1 MSALVKL
8 GSSRFQHRCWLDPW
22 PPSPKKNRQLIL
34 SALGIDDQGEE
45 VLTANTARFSPLAT
59 CRKNDVVLLQTAN
72 GLVAA
77 RVKLHCKVTGECV
90 SLVQIFTFIR
100 RMPGTALAV
109 WRVDDV
115 PHECWETKAIVAAVE
130 FCLYPDGNIGTLLP
144 LEHV

>member
-1 MSALVKL
+1 
-8 GSSRFQHRCWLDPW
+8 
-22 PPSPKKNRQLIL
+22 LIL

-59 CRKNDVVLLQTAN
+59 CRQNDVLLLQTAN

-77 RVKLHCKVTGECV
+77 RVRLHCTIVGGCV
-90 SLVQIFTFIR
+90 SLAQTITFIR

-130 FCLYPDGNIGTLLP
+130 SCLYPDGNIGTMLP